1 MGTLGAIVG
10 MSFLCA
16 VGILLV
22 VLGCALDEFQT
33 DRGSWWI
40 MFNLFFYVL
49 APIPSLIVR
58 RLGSDFSSFSGTSN
72 LVVELALFFTSGI
85 VVSAF
90 GLPIVLAR
98 AGIIKYGAM
107 GLVMTGNLFI
117 FLTILLFF
125 TAFNQEDDFGF

>member
-16 VGILLV
+16 IGILLV
-22 VLGCALDEFQT
+22 VLGCALESFKT
-33 DRGSWWI
+33 AKGSWWI

-49 APIPSLIVR
+49 APIPALIVR
-58 RLGSDFSSFSGTSN
+58 RTGTDFSSFSGSSN
-72 LVVELALFFTSGI
+72 LVIEICLFFTAGI

-98 AGIIKYGAM
+98 AAIIKYGAM
-107 GLVMTGNLFI
+107 ALVMTGNLFI

-125 TAFNQEDDFGF
+125 TVFEQEDDFGF

>member
-1 MGTLGAIVG
+1 MGTLGAIIG

-16 VGILLV
+16 IGILLL
-22 VLGCALDEFQT
+22 VLGCSLDEFKT
-33 DRGSWWI
+33 KKGSWWI

-49 APIPSLIVR
+49 VPIPALIVR
-58 RLGSDFSSFSGTSN
+58 RLGADFSSFSGSSN

-90 GLPIVLAR
+90 GLPVVLAR
-98 AGIIKYGAM
+98 AHIIKYGAM

-125 TAFNQEDDFGF
+125 TAFQPEDDIGF